1 MLDGLDEDD
10 FKLSQED
17 GTPRK
22 DQTRATEIGATSNR
36 PAAMPRPSAT
46 SQISQPSQLSA
57 SLSSM
62 PFRSVL
68 SPHWLLTDS
77 SQALCHHWIFFGSGI
92 SSSLSSSLIILQPMS
107 TTLHLYDATRVEHRL
122 CNVQGEWT
130 QSRMSVGDTIN
141 IIGT

>member
-62 PFRSVL
+62 PFRSVSVFV
-68 SPHWLLTDS
+68 SPKWLWTDS
-77 SQALCHHWIFFGSGI
+77 SQALCHHWIFVGSGI
-92 SSSLSSSLIILQPMS
+92 SSSLSVVLL
-107 TTLHLYDATRVEHRL
+107 
-122 CNVQGEWT
+122 
-130 QSRMSVGDTIN
+130 
-141 IIGT
+141 